1 MKKTLIALAV
11 AASAAVSGSAM
22 AWTANGTGD
31 SVNLGGTLKPVDVIT
46 PWEVKVGAAVNDL
59 NADIRKGD
67 TTVDIPVKKAI
78 PVLGIRT
85 VEVGKAFKGQPGI
98 APQINYG
105 GAVNLDGF
113 KAGLTTVS
121 MEVRDEQ
128 GSVIGGL
135 KAPFFAGAEASQK
148 NGSNDYKY
156 FLYASKAG
164 NAFFGG
170 LAKSSAGAT
179 NDINTKL
186 NAIDSEFTANYTTQ
200 DVKEYSGTYG
210 NTSFNST
217 STTYSAYYGSG
228 IRSGDTIKITL
239 NQAAGADGITWKSSL
254 PITVSYQ

>member
-22 AWTANGTGD
+22 AWTANGAGD
-31 SVNLGGTLKPVDVIT
+31 SVSLGGTLTPADVIT

-85 VEVGKAFKGQPGI
+85 QTTKVFRGQPGI
-98 APQINYG
+98 APLINYG

-121 MEVRDEQ
+121 MDVRDEQ
-128 GSVIGGL
+128 GNIIGGL
-135 KAPFFAGAEASQK
+135 KAPFFAGAEVSQR
-148 NGSNDYKY
+148 NGSLDYKY
-156 FLYASKAG
+156 SLYASKAG
-164 NAFFGG
+164 EAFFGG

-179 NDINTKL
+179 NDIHTKL
-186 NAIDSEFTANYTTQ
+186 NTISSEFTANYNTQ
-200 DVKEYSGTYG
+200 GVGEYKDTYG
-210 NTSFNST
+210 RTTFRST
-217 STTYSAYYGSG
+217 NVTYSAYYGSG

-239 NQAAGADGITWKSSL
+239 NQGAGNDNITWKSSL